1 MRRKHFLMAA
11 PQQVRL
17 ATPKSSAVLAS
28 ALALAIALPLASL
41 PAQADN
47 SAAPAT
53 TPATATLP
61 QAMPASSA
69 TLPPLTQLIK
79 QNRDAVVHISVEGDA
94 GANNPIPG
102 WDLDGMPEEMQ
113 KFFRNLPKQMP
124 RGRSTNSMGSGFI
137 ISPDGYIVTNTHVID
152 GAKTITVTLNDKREL
167 TAKLI
172 GKDSESDIALLK
184 VEASNLPVAEF
195 GNSDGLEVGQWV
207 FAIGAPFGLDHSATQ
222 GIVSAL
228 SRSLPDGTYVPF
240 IQTDVAVN
248 PGNSGGPLFDL
259 NGKVVGVNS
268 QIYSR
273 SGGYMGISFAIPSNL
288 VKNITEQLKTS
299 GQVSRGR
306 LGVGIQ
312 DLDQSL
318 ANSFGMQKPTGA
330 LVASVEPSSAADK
343 AGVQAGDIII
353 GFNNTEVTSA
363 SHLPLLVGS
372 TPVGQQVPLK
382 ILRKGV
388 EQTLSVTVDKFVSKD
403 APQSPVANAE
413 DAAMTGALGL
423 AVSPLSGEERSK
435 ASLGESG
442 VRVEQVRAESPAD
455 KAGIEEGDVII
466 TVNNQEV
473 KSPEDLKTKVEQAPA
488 DKPLAV
494 LILRNDQKRFV
505 AISRS

>member
-1 MRRKHFLMAA
+1 MRRKHILTAA
-11 PQQVRL
+11 PLQVRL

-28 ALALAIALPLASL
+28 ALALAMALPAMSL
-41 PAQADN
+41 PARADN
-47 SAAPAT
+47 APVPAT
-53 TPATATLP
+53 TPALAPATSA
-61 QAMPASSA
+61 QAMPASNA
-69 TLPPLTQLIK
+69 ALPPLAQLIK
-79 QNRDAVVHISVEGDA
+79 QNRDVVVHIAVEGSGGSDPMA
-94 GANNPIPG
+94 EFN
-102 WDLDGMPEEMQ
+102 LDGMPEEMQ
-113 KFFRNLPKQMP
+113 KFFRNLPKQAP
-124 RGRSTNSMGSGFI
+124 RSRGSSAMGSGFI
-137 ISPDGYIVTNTHVID
+137 ISQDGYIVTNTHVID

-167 TAKLI
+167 PAKLI
-172 GKDSESDIALLK
+172 GKDSYSDVALLK
-184 VEASNLPVAEF
+184 VEATGLPTAEF

-259 NGKVVGVNS
+259 NGKVIGVNS

-288 VKNITEQLKTS
+288 VKNITDQLKTS
-299 GQVSRGR
+299 GQVSRGW
-306 LGVGIQ
+306 LGVEIQ

-318 ANSFGMQKPTGA
+318 ANSFGMAKPTGA
-330 LVASVEPSSAADK
+330 LVASVKPSSPADK
-343 AGVQAGDIII
+343 AGVQAGDIIV
-353 GFNNTEVTSA
+353 GFNNIEVTSS

-372 TPVGQQVPLK
+372 TPIGQQAPIKV
-382 ILRKGV
+382 LRKGN
-388 EQTLSVTVDKFVSKD
+388 ELALNVTVEKLPTKGEESQLASTD
-403 APQSPVANAE
+403 ATAN
-413 DAAMTGALGL
+413 TGTLGL
-423 AVSPLSGEERSK
+423 AVSPLNPEERSK
-435 ASLGESG
+435 ASLGETG
-442 VRVEQVRAESPAD
+442 VRVEAVRAESPAE

-466 TVNNQEV
+466 TVNNQDI